1 MGVWIT
7 EGLVTE
13 VWISEFQLYI
23 DAARLCLTTGGR
35 RAPSVQLL
43 SGGMAV
49 IHVYITVMSTLPYLY
64 YLVYCTSYRV
74 LVYGKSNVFYV
85 CVQTLVLNSKLS
97 VLPQGM
103 KKFDSCIKCFKSL
116 LYRRSGNFAVKVFS
130 LVCGKMCIYMTLN

>member
-1 MGVWIT
+1 M
-7 EGLVTE
+7 VTE
-13 VWISEFQLYI
+13 VWICEFLLYF
-23 DAARLCLTTGGR
+23 DAVHLCLTTGGR

-43 SGGMAV
+43 PGGMAV
-49 IHVYITVMSTLPYLY
+49 IHVYITVMSTLPCLC

-103 KKFDSCIKCFKSL
+103 KNFDSCVKCFKSV
-116 LYRRSGNFAVKVFS
+116 LYRRSENFTFS
-130 LVCGKMCIYMTLN
+130 LVCRATQIKYVKN